1 MYICEDCGKIYE
13 DEEVETVDEMPY
25 GERHCGLGKPIW
37 DMSRVEVEA
46 CSCGGELV
54 KAKKCEKCGE
64 WMPDNSHYVCANC
77 RDEYATLDSMIEMGG
92 ECQNKIAL
100 NGFLTSVFSAR
111 DIELILIDTL
121 KRRDDEF
128 VNNTIKEYCDFDIDY
143 FWEYAD
149 KKWKEEK

>member
-54 KAKKCEKCGE
+54 KAKKCEKCGDL
-64 WMPDNSHYVCANC
+64 MPDNCHDVCADC
-77 RDEYATLDSMIEMGG
+77 RDEYATLDTVLEMGDDYAT
-92 ECQNKIAL
+92 NISL
-100 NGFLTSVFSAR
+100 NGFLTSVYTKEE
-111 DIELILIDTL
+111 IELILIDTL
-121 KRRDDEF
+121 KVRDKDFIESK
-128 VNNTIKEYCDFDIDY
+128 VNEYCNFDIDY
-143 FWEYAD
+143 FWGEAD
-149 KKWKEEK
+149 KRWKEGK